1 MKNIY
6 AKEFVAMCFAAIAL
20 LMPGNSASLSH
31 GIPALSGNKG
41 GSQQKALELIF
52 ANAVAK
58 VEQKSQEIG
67 TFFHH
72 LKSFQYFCKSNLYET
87 SVEITQMERKEMEYQ
102 YHIFAPYRVCPLGAH
117 VDHQHGLVTGF
128 AIDKG
133 VDLWFDAR
141 EDGHVHLES
150 RTFEGVVDFD
160 IDAPTQVR
168 EHHWGDYARGAKYA
182 LKKRFELKKGING
195 VIQGSLPVG
204 GLSSS
209 AAVLIAYV
217 MAFAKA
223 NGITLQAFEV
233 VQIASEAE
241 REYIGLNNGILD
253 QACIALGRK
262 DGLLFLDCDSNEYR
276 IIKKNPE
283 MPDFELGIFFSGLTR
298 SLVNSDYNLRVY
310 ECKTAAWNM
319 LAYTEQP
326 LRTFDKTFL
335 RDIPKTTFEKTR
347 IAMPARFA
355 RRAEHFYSE
364 YRRVRQGVT
373 AWETG
378 NLKLFGKLSF
388 DSCESSIHNYEC
400 GSPELIAIYEIMRSL
415 PGVWGG
421 RFSGAGFKGAC
432 IAMVDPN
439 CKDNIEKVLTE
450 KYLEQFPEYEK
461 TFQVFW
467 VRPDDGARFV

>member
-1 MKNIY
+1 MD
-6 AKEFVAMCFAAIAL
+6 
-20 LMPGNSASLSH
+20 
-31 GIPALSGNKG
+31 
-41 GSQQKALELIF
+41 
-52 ANAVAK
+52 
-58 VEQKSQEIG
+58 
-67 TFFHH
+67 
-72 LKSFQYFCKSNLYET
+72 
-87 SVEITQMERKEMEYQ
+87 YQ
-102 YHIFAPYRVCPLGAH
+102 YHIFSPYRVCPLGAH

-133 VDLWFDAR
+133 VDLWFDVR
-141 EDGHVHLES
+141 EDSLVKLSS
-150 RTFEGVVDFD
+150 RTFEGDVEFHVNT
-160 IDAPTQVR
+160 PS
-168 EHHWGDYARGAKYA
+168 
-182 LKKRFELKKGING
+182 FELSHGIEG

-223 NGITLQAFEV
+223 NDITLQPFEV
-233 VQIASEAE
+233 VKIASEAE
-241 REYIGLNNGILD
+241 REYIGLNNGLLD
-253 QACIALGRK
+253 QACIALGKK
-262 DGLLFLDCDSNEYR
+262 DGLLFLDCDSNDWR
-276 IIKKNPE
+276 IIKRNPE
-283 MPDFELGIFFSGLTR
+283 MPEFDFSGLTR

-319 LAYTEQP
+319 LAYTDQP
-326 LRTFDKTFL
+326 LKTFDKTFL
-335 RDIPKTTFEKTR
+335 RDIPKATFDKTR

-378 NLKLFGKLSF
+378 NMKLFGKLS
-388 DSCESSIHNYEC
+388 EC
-400 GSPELIAIYEIMRSL
+400 GSPELIAIYEIMRQL
-415 PGVWGG
+415 PGVYGG

-432 IAMVDPN
+432 IALVDPAY
-439 CKDNIEKVLTE
+439 KEEIQKVLTE

-467 VRPDDGARFV
+467 VKPDDGARFLDN

>member
-1 MKNIY
+1 MK
-6 AKEFVAMCFAAIAL
+6 
-20 LMPGNSASLSH
+20 
-31 GIPALSGNKG
+31 
-41 GSQQKALELIF
+41 
-52 ANAVAK
+52 
-58 VEQKSQEIG
+58 
-67 TFFHH
+67 
-72 LKSFQYFCKSNLYET
+72 
-87 SVEITQMERKEMEYQ
+87 EYQ
-102 YHIFAPYRVCPLGAH
+102 YHIFSPYRVCPLGAH

-128 AIDKG
+128 AINKG
-133 VDLWFDAR
+133 VDLYFDVR
-141 EDGHVHLES
+141 SKMDDGRCDPHVHLES
-150 RTFEGVVDFD
+150 RTFEGTVDFE
-160 IDAPTQVR
+160 IDKPSQVR

-182 LKKRFELKKGING
+182 LRKRFELKRGITG

-223 NGITLQAFEV
+223 NDITLQPFEV
-233 VQIASEAE
+233 VKIASEAE
-241 REYIGLNNGILD
+241 REYIGLNNGLLD
-253 QACIALGRK
+253 QACIALSK
-262 DGLLFLDCDSNEYR
+262 KNQLLFLDCDSNEYR
-276 IIKKNPE
+276 VIPFGGVKTNTDLTDDTDKKASVQSEQSVVKEKGDSCSDLP
-283 MPDFELGIFFSGLTR
+283 FEIGIFFSGLTR
-298 SLVNSDYNLRVY
+298 SLVNSDYNLRVF

-319 LAYTEQP
+319 LAYTDQP
-326 LRTFDKTFL
+326 LKTFDKTFL
-335 RDIPKTTFEKTR
+335 RDIPKATFDKTR

-415 PGVWGG
+415 PGVYGG

-432 IAMVDPN
+432 IALVDPQY
-439 CKDNIEKVLTE
+439 KDAIQTELT
-450 KYLEQFPEYEK
+450 KRYLDQFPEYEK

>member
-1 MKNIY
+1 MRR
-6 AKEFVAMCFAAIAL
+6 M
-20 LMPGNSASLSH
+20 
-31 GIPALSGNKG
+31 
-41 GSQQKALELIF
+41 
-52 ANAVAK
+52 
-58 VEQKSQEIG
+58 EQ
-67 TFFHH
+67 F
-72 LKSFQYFCKSNLYET
+72 
-87 SVEITQMERKEMEYQ
+87 Q
-102 YHIFAPYRVCPLGAH
+102 YHIFSPYRVCPLGAH

-133 VDLWFDAR
+133 VDLWFR
-141 EDGHVHLES
+141 VNGYPENHVHLES
-150 RTFEGVVDFD
+150 RTFEGTVDFD
-160 IDAPTQVR
+160 IDTPSQVK

-182 LKKRFELKKGING
+182 LRKRFELKRGIDG

-223 NGITLQAFEV
+223 NDITLQPFEV
-233 VQIASEAE
+233 VKIASEAE
-241 REYIGLNNGILD
+241 REYIGLNNGLLD
-253 QACIALGRK
+253 QACIALSK
-262 DGLLFLDCDSNEYR
+262 KNQLLFLDCDSNEYR
-276 IIKKNPE
+276 LIPFGGVKTTTNLSNDTNHELP
-283 MPDFELGIFFSGLTR
+283 FEVGIFFSGLTR

-319 LAYTEQP
+319 LAYTDQP
-326 LRTFDKTFL
+326 LKTFDKTFL
-335 RDIPKTTFEKTR
+335 RDVPKETFEKTR
-347 IAMPARFA
+347 DIMPARFA

-378 NLKLFGKLSF
+378 NLQLFGKLSF
-388 DSCESSIHNYEC
+388 ASCESSIHNYEC
-400 GSPELIAIYEIMRSL
+400 GSSELIAIYEIMRSL
-415 PGVWGG
+415 PGVFGG

-432 IAMVDPN
+432 IALVDPAY
-439 CKDNIEKVLTE
+439 KEDIQKVLTE

-467 VRPDDGARFV
+467 VKPDDGARFV

>member
-1 MKNIY
+1 MK
-6 AKEFVAMCFAAIAL
+6 
-20 LMPGNSASLSH
+20 
-31 GIPALSGNKG
+31 
-41 GSQQKALELIF
+41 
-52 ANAVAK
+52 
-58 VEQKSQEIG
+58 
-67 TFFHH
+67 
-72 LKSFQYFCKSNLYET
+72 
-87 SVEITQMERKEMEYQ
+87 EYQ
-102 YHIFAPYRVCPLGAH
+102 YHIFSPYRVCPLGAH

-133 VDLWFDAR
+133 VDLWFTPS
-141 EDGHVHLES
+141 EDGRVHLES
-150 RTFEGVVDFD
+150 MTFEGVVDFD
-160 IDAPTQVR
+160 VTQGTLVK
-168 EHHWGDYARGAKYA
+168 EKHWGDYARGAKYA
-182 LKKRFELKKGING
+182 LKKRFALKYGIEG
-195 VIQGSLPVG
+195 VIKGSLPVG

-223 NGITLQAFEV
+223 NNIELEPMEV
-233 VQIASEAE
+233 VKIASEAE

-276 IIKKNPE
+276 IIKRNPN
-283 MPDFELGIFFSGLTR
+283 MPEFEIGIFFSGLTR

-319 LAYTEQP
+319 LAYTDQP
-326 LRTFDKTFL
+326 LKTFDKTFL
-335 RDIPKTTFEKTR
+335 RDIPKATFEKCR

-373 AWETG
+373 AWESG

-400 GSPELIAIYEIMRSL
+400 GSPELIAIYDIMKTL
-415 PGVWGG
+415 PGVYGG

-432 IAMVDPN
+432 VALVDPK
-439 CKDNIEKVLTE
+439 CKEDIERELT
-450 KYLEQFPEYEK
+450 KRDLEQFPEYEE
-461 TFQVFW
+461 TFKVYF
-467 VRPDDGARFV
+467 VKPDNGTRFV

>member
-1 MKNIY
+1 MD
-6 AKEFVAMCFAAIAL
+6 
-20 LMPGNSASLSH
+20 
-31 GIPALSGNKG
+31 
-41 GSQQKALELIF
+41 
-52 ANAVAK
+52 
-58 VEQKSQEIG
+58 
-67 TFFHH
+67 
-72 LKSFQYFCKSNLYET
+72 
-87 SVEITQMERKEMEYQ
+87 YQ
-102 YHIFAPYRVCPLGAH
+102 YHIFSPYRVCPLGAH

-133 VDLWFDAR
+133 VDLWFNVNGSSEINNGKLTIDNYP
-141 EDGHVHLES
+141 ENHVHLES

-160 IDAPTQVR
+160 IDAPSQVK

-182 LKKRFELKKGING
+182 LRKRFELKRGIEG

-223 NGITLQAFEV
+223 NDITLQPFEV
-233 VQIASEAE
+233 VKIASEAE
-241 REYIGLNNGILD
+241 REYIGLNNGLLD
-253 QACIALGRK
+253 QACIALSK
-262 DGLLFLDCDSNEYR
+262 KNQLLFLDCDSNEYR
-276 IIKKNPE
+276 LIPFGCQISKAESQRSASDLSSQTSDIP
-283 MPDFELGIFFSGLTR
+283 FEIGIFFSGLTR

-319 LAYTEQP
+319 LAYTDQP
-326 LRTFDKTFL
+326 LKTFDKTFL
-335 RDIPKTTFEKTR
+335 RDIPKATYDKTR
-347 IAMPARFA
+347 IAMPSRFA

-378 NLKLFGKLSF
+378 NMKLFGKLSF

-400 GSPELIAIYEIMRSL
+400 GSPELIAIYEIMRQL
-415 PGVWGG
+415 PGVYGG

-432 IAMVDPN
+432 IALVDPKF
-439 CKDNIEKVLTE
+439 KDQIEAEITKQ
-450 KYLEQFPEYEK
+450 YLAKFPEYET
-461 TFQVFW
+461 TFKVFW

>member
-1 MKNIY
+1 MNN
-6 AKEFVAMCFAAIAL
+6 AEM
-20 LMPGNSASLSH
+20 N
-31 GIPALSGNKG
+31 NKAY
-41 GSQQKALELIF
+41 K
-52 ANAVAK
+52 
-58 VEQKSQEIG
+58 
-67 TFFHH
+67 
-72 LKSFQYFCKSNLYET
+72 
-87 SVEITQMERKEMEYQ
+87 
-102 YHIFAPYRVCPLGAH
+102 YHIFSPYRVCPIGAH

-133 VDLWFDAR
+133 VDLWFNVCD
-141 EDGHVHLES
+141 DGHVHLDS
-150 RTFEGVVDFD
+150 QSFDGQVDFE
-160 IDAPTQVR
+160 ISQPSQIR
-168 EHHWGDYARGAKYA
+168 EFHWGDYARGAKYA
-182 LKKRFELKKGING
+182 LCKRFELTHGIDG
-195 VIQGSLPVG
+195 FLQGSLPVG

-223 NGITLQAFEV
+223 NGISLQPFEV
-233 VQIASEAE
+233 AQIASEAE
-241 REYIGLNNGILD
+241 REYIGLNNGLLD

-262 DGLLFLDCDSNEYR
+262 DGLLFLDCDTNDYR
-276 IIKKNPE
+276 IIKKNAE
-283 MPDFELGIFFSGLTR
+283 MPDFELAIFFSGLTR

-319 LAYTEQP
+319 LAYMDQP
-326 LRTFDKTFL
+326 LKTFDKTFL
-335 RDIPKTTFEKTR
+335 RDIPKTSFDKTK

-400 GSPELIAIYEIMRSL
+400 GSPELIAIYEIMRTL
-415 PGVWGG
+415 PGIYGG

-432 IAMVDPN
+432 IAIIDPA
-439 CKDNIEKVLTE
+439 CKEDIERQMTERYLT
-450 KYLEQFPEYEK
+450 QFPEYEK
-461 TFQVFW
+461 TFKCYFVK
-467 VRPDDGARFV
+467 PDDGARFLTV

>member
-1 MKNIY
+1 M
-6 AKEFVAMCFAAIAL
+6 
-20 LMPGNSASLSH
+20 
-31 GIPALSGNKG
+31 
-41 GSQQKALELIF
+41 
-52 ANAVAK
+52 
-58 VEQKSQEIG
+58 EQ
-67 TFFHH
+67 F
-72 LKSFQYFCKSNLYET
+72 
-87 SVEITQMERKEMEYQ
+87 Q
-102 YHIFAPYRVCPLGAH
+102 YHIFSPYRVCPLGAH

-128 AIDKG
+128 AINKG
-133 VDLWFDAR
+133 VDLWFNVNDGQR
-141 EDGHVHLES
+141 SKVEGQRSKVEGQRSIGHVHLES
-150 RTFEGVVDFD
+150 RSFEGTVDFD
-160 IDAPTQVR
+160 IDAPSQVK

-182 LKKRFELKKGING
+182 LRKRFELRKGITG

-223 NGITLQAFEV
+223 NDITLQPFEV
-233 VQIASEAE
+233 VKIASEAE
-241 REYIGLNNGILD
+241 REYIGLNNGLLD
-253 QACIALGRK
+253 QACIALSK
-262 DGLLFLDCDSNEYR
+262 KNQLLFLDCDSNDYR
-276 IIKKNPE
+276 LIPFGGQRSKVEGQIAVEGQRSKVEGQIAVEGQRSKVEGLP
-283 MPDFELGIFFSGLTR
+283 FEIGIFFSGLTR

-326 LRTFDKTFL
+326 LKTFDKTFL
-335 RDIPKTTFEKTR
+335 RDIPKATFDKTR

-378 NLKLFGKLSF
+378 NMKLFGKLSF

-400 GSPELIAIYEIMRSL
+400 GSPELIAIYEIMRQL
-415 PGVWGG
+415 PGVYGG

-432 IAMVDPN
+432 IALVDPAY
-439 CKDNIEKVLTE
+439 KEEIQKVLTE

-467 VRPDDGARFV
+467 VKPDDGARFMEV